1 MMIMRM
7 SVMKV
12 YFLHIYHVLNTM
24 LEFIL
29 TKLCDNLIQRSYYSH
44 SCMYPVVILL
54 HSCYPNK
61 SMSYY
66 YYPYAADNKI
76 GLRVN
81 NCPSL
86 HSK

>member
-1 MMIMRM
+1 ML
-7 SVMKV
+7 S
-12 YFLHIYHVLNTM
+12 TM

-29 TKLCDNLIQRSYYSH
+29 TKLCNNLIQRSYYPH
-44 SCMYPVVILL
+44 LCMYPDVILL

-61 SMSYY
+61 STSYY

-81 NCPSL
+81 
-86 HSK
+86 K

>member
-1 MMIMRM
+1 MIMRM

-44 SCMYPVVILL
+44 SCMYPDV
-54 HSCYPNK
+54 K